1 MSSMAFALDIATGTM
16 IGCSRH
22 VLPLPASELTPRG
35 ALEREILPA
44 LLRPPCL
51 VSFSGGRDSSAVLAV
66 AVALARREG
75 LELPIPATNV
85 FPAAVHAEETEW
97 QELVVRHVGAGEW
110 LRLEHGDEM
119 DVLGPYARRMMRR
132 HGLLLPCNAHFHLPL
147 LDAARGG
154 SLLTGVGG
162 DELFT
167 AAVRRPRL
175 FLRGGGPARPRAPK
189 DLARAVLVD
198 SPAWV
203 RRLALRYRQPVSLP
217 WLRPGARRA
226 LSVAAVDVAVREP
239 RELSERLAWWRGMR
253 HLGEGQIALAR
264 AAADGDVLLAHP
276 LLGAPVWAAVA
287 RTAAPHGFEGRTD
300 GMRRLFGDLLPERAL
315 SRASKAHFNEVF
327 WTDTARSFAAAW
339 RGGGVPVQHVDPGEL
354 YRHWNEGDPMAQSFT
369 LAQAAWLGESAER
382 TEEHVDAALV

>member
-1 MSSMAFALDIATGTM
+1 VPSALDIATGTM
-16 IGCSRH
+16 VGCARRVS
-22 VLPLPASELTPRG
+22 PLPVGDVTPRA

-85 FPAAVHAEETEW
+85 FPAAVHASEAEW
-97 QELVVRHVGAGEW
+97 QELVVRHVGAAEW
-110 LRLEHGDEM
+110 LRPEHDDEM

-147 LDAARGG
+147 IDAARGG

-167 AAVRRPRL
+167 AAGCRP
-175 FLRGGGPARPRAPK
+175 APRN
-189 DLARAVLVD
+189 LARAALAG

-203 RRLALRYRQPVSLP
+203 RRLALRYRHPVSLP
-217 WLRPGARRA
+217 WLRPRARGA
-226 LSVAAVDVAVREP
+226 LTTAAVDVAAREP
-239 RELSERLAWWRGMR
+239 RELFQRVAWWRGMR
-253 HLGEGQIALAR
+253 HLGEGQVALTL
-264 AAADGDVLLAHP
+264 AAADGDVLLSHP
-276 LLGAPVWAAVA
+276 LLGARVWSAAA
-287 RTAAPHGFEGRTD
+287 RVAAPHGFEGRTD
-300 GMRRLFGDLLPERAL
+300 GMRRLFGDLLPEPVL

-327 WTDTARSFAAAW
+327 WTATARSFAAAW
-339 RGGGVPVQHVDPGEL
+339 DGGGVPEQYVDPGEL
-354 YRHWNEGDPMAQSFT
+354 YRHWNGPDPMAQSFM
-369 LAQAAWLGESAER
+369 LAQAAWLARGANHLEER
-382 TEEHVDAALV
+382 VDAALV